1 MRAAVTP
8 VVAPH
13 PCHLNVKPLN
23 LGGMIL
29 VYVAVTKN
37 LKNAAV
43 SIARVLFRFAEAI

>member
-23 LGGMIL
+23 LGGMIP
-29 VYVAVTKN
+29 VFVAVTKN

-43 SIARVLFRFAEAI
+43 SMARALLRFTDAL